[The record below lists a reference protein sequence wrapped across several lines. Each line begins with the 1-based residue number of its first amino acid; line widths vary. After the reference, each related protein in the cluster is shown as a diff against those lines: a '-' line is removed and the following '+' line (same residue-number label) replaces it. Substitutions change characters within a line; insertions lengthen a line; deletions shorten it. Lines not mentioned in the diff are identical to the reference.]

1 MATEIQR
8 VPLTE
13 SMVGIRLHAHK
24 VEANQPSAAKV
35 RWLLSLGAREQQR
48 ATDAAALQVCA
59 KAVQQTLATVPQ
71 LVDQRLQEV
80 AALAVELGLQVARE
94 IVGAA
99 LDQGQYDPTP
109 TVLRCLRD
117 CVHGSRRDDLVVRL
131 NPLDLE
137 LVQQGL
143 TQHPELADEVQKA
156 RFVADRGVARGA
168 VRAETDAGRL
178 QYDPREALERV
189 AAEVRREVAG

>member
-1 MATEIQR
+1 
-8 VPLTE
+8 
-13 SMVGIRLHAHK
+13 
-24 VEANQPSAAKV
+24 V

-48 ATDAAALQVCA
+48 AADAAALQVCA

-99 LDQGQYDPTP
+99 LEQGHYDPTP

-131 NPLDLE
+131 HPQDLA

-143 TQHPELADEVQKA
+143 QQHPELAAEVQQA
-156 RFVADRGVARGA
+156 RLVADRSVNRGA
-168 VRAETDAGRL
+168 VRAETDTGRL